1 MICRITLVSRRFATV
16 LIATGLMTGSA
27 ALVRAGTQSADQHC
41 WQRPG
46 PETIEETLLLSGK
59 DRRRVQA
66 DLEDRAPSP
75 NVLLLSDGFINLAYG
90 AGLIVGWGET
100 GERPR
105 FAVITAVGASAL
117 IAPFAFIG
125 LDGDPIIAD
134 IFNCPSQSLDD
145 LAERAASLI
154 DTTMLAAI
162 AREHRA
168 GRRLL
173 IALQRSPAR
182 PAAVWDVGLL
192 ATKGNAETLTIVR
205 TILRASI
212 GPYLSADTNGV
223 LKEARTLLPD
233 LPTTRQIKS
242 GREFL
247 LPAGVT
253 PIGDARTR
261 YFLIHNDPFTLSQNT
276 GGAVSRKRNTASAD
290 QALALLSGDEAVG
303 QVVATGSRFGFAA
316 PKSRG
321 MLGLFAKP
329 DFDHAY
335 LLATFVKLSAMDAW
349 ARNGPLDPSTRSS
362 TERVSIRNHM
372 IL

>member
-1 MICRITLVSRRFATV
+1 MMIRWMSFVSRGFATV
-16 LIATGLMTGSA
+16 LVATGLMACDA
-27 ALVRAGTQSADQHC
+27 ALTRAVAQSADQHC

-46 PETIEETLLLSGK
+46 PETLEETLLLSGK
-59 DRRRVQA
+59 YGRRLQA
-66 DLEDRAPSP
+66 DLEDRAPSRDA
-75 NVLLLSDGFINLAYG
+75 LLLSDGFINLAYG

-145 LAERAASLI
+145 LAERAASLV
-154 DTTMLAAI
+154 DTGVLAAI

-182 PAAVWDVGLL
+182 PAIVWDVGLL
-192 ATKGNAETLTIVR
+192 AAKGNIEALTIVR

-212 GPYLSADTNGV
+212 GPYLSADTDGL
-223 LKEARTLLPD
+223 LKEASTLLPD
-233 LPTTRQIKS
+233 PPRARPLKS

-247 LPAGVT
+247 LPAGLT
-253 PIGDARTR
+253 PPPDARTR
-261 YFLIHNDPFTLSQNT
+261 YFLIHNDPFTFSQKT
-276 GGAVSRKRNTASAD
+276 GNATSRKRNTANGD
-290 QALALLSGDEAVG
+290 QPLALLSGDEAIS
-303 QVVATGSRFGFAA
+303 QVAAMGSRIGFAA
-316 PKSRG
+316 PKGRG
-321 MLGLFAKP
+321 VAGLLSNSKP
-329 DFDHAY
+329 EFDHAY
-335 LLATFVKLSAMDAW
+335 LLATFRQAFRN
-349 ARNGPLDPSTRSS
+349 ARMGKEWST
-362 TERVSIRNHM
+362 SIP
-372 IL
+372 

>member
-1 MICRITLVSRRFATV
+1 MIRRVTFLSRRFATV
-16 LIATGLMTGSA
+16 LIATGLMTGTA
-27 ALVRAGTQSADQHC
+27 APVWAGTQSADQHC

-46 PETIEETLLLSGK
+46 PETLEETLLLSGK
-59 DRRRVQA
+59 DGRRVQA
-66 DLEDRAPSP
+66 NLEDRAPSP

-105 FAVITAVGASAL
+105 FSVITAVGASAL

-154 DTTMLAAI
+154 DTAVLAAI
-162 AREHRA
+162 AREHGA

-182 PAAVWDVGLL
+182 PAIVWDVGLL
-192 ATKGNAETLTIVR
+192 AAKGDVEALTIVR

-212 GPYLSADTNGV
+212 GPYLSADTDGV

-233 LPTTRQIKS
+233 QPTTRQIKS

-247 LPAGVT
+247 LPVRLTA
-253 PIGDARTR
+253 IADARTR

-276 GGAVSRKRNTASAD
+276 GNAASRKRNTSNVD
-290 QALALLSGDEAVG
+290 QALALLSGDEVVG
-303 QVVATGSRFGFAA
+303 QFVATGSRFGFAA

-321 MLGLFAKP
+321 VLGLISKP
-329 DFDHAY
+329 EFDHAY
-335 LLATFVKLSAMDAW
+335 LLATFRQAF
-349 ARNGPLDPSTRSS
+349 RNGRMGKEWTTGSS
-362 TERVSIRNHM
+362 TGKLN
-372 IL
+372 